1 MNLEKLAKLAG
12 VSLSTAS
19 KAFSGSEEIS
29 EETKKKIFDIAKK
42 EGCFEKYNKQKYAKK
57 IIAVICPEITSA
69 YYCSI
74 VSYLESELNR
84 LGALMVLS
92 ISNFSA
98 KKEAELISYHL
109 SLKNADGIIVIE
121 AYSKIKYNKDVPIV
135 VINSMGNSDVDS
147 INTDFLSAIS
157 DAVKLLKNNG
167 HKKIG
172 FIGEALTKDK
182 QTMFMQAMNKHHLSV
197 NPDFVIVEK
206 GRFETAGY
214 KAMSHFYNIPDRP
227 TAIFC
232 AYDYLAL
239 GAIQCIRAHGENVPE
254 NYSIIGIDDISFA
267 AHYDV
272 SLTTI
277 KTNTK
282 EICDIALELI
292 MKKLLQKSFSV
303 RQNILIRSELIVRN
317 SVQDLSEL
325 Q

>member
-1 MNLEKLAKLAG
+1 MNLEKLAKMAG

-29 EETKKKIFDIAKK
+29 EITKKKIFDIAKK
-42 EGCFEKYNKQKYAKK
+42 EGCYEKYNKQKYQKK
-57 IIAVICPEITSA
+57 IIAVICPEISSA

-74 VSYLESELNR
+74 VSYLEEELDK

-92 ISNFSA
+92 ISDFSA

-135 VINSMGNSDVDS
+135 VINSIGNSDVDS
-147 INTDFLSAIS
+147 INTDFYTAIS
-157 DAVKLLKNNG
+157 DAISLLKKNG

-172 FIGEALTKDK
+172 FIGETLTKDK
-182 QTMFMQAMNKHHLSV
+182 QNLFMQAISKHRLKL
-197 NPDFVIVEK
+197 NPDHVVVEK

-214 KAMSHFYNIPDRP
+214 KAMSKFYSAVDRP

-267 AHYDV
+267 SHYDV

-277 KTNTK
+277 KSNTK
-282 EICDIALELI
+282 EICDIALEI
-292 MKKLLQKSFSV
+292 MMKKLSQKSFSV
-303 RQNILIRSELIVRN
+303 RQNILIRSELIIRN
-317 SVQDLSEL
+317 SVQDLNEL